1 LVDEDCFSGGRREGT
16 LFGAI
21 SLAQNIAAALC
32 SSMAQIN
39 IAAFG
44 FKTRNCE
51 DDCEFFDGEH
61 ADCMDVCYREMVA
74 MQPDGFRTYCKLA
87 IGLIAPLCELLVAYH
102 AFTFPIK
109 GMRLRRIYHQTMA
122 NNGDESYLES
132 PTSAQGN
139 VMSRTSKN
147 LASSK
152 IALVIDSLDQVVEEN
167 WKEHLNIVVK
177 NLSEGFA
184 DKTNKSCAVIFET
197 LEDFQPPSPRQTTPS
212 WRPSVRTCYS
222 QKADAELVKNG
233 KDLDNEASDLPSD
246 TKKDSPKTNH
256 VEPTFSD
263 GATGNGQQSSLHWI
277 C

>member
-1 LVDEDCFSGGRREGT
+1 
-16 LFGAI
+16 
-21 SLAQNIAAALC
+21 
-32 SSMAQIN
+32 
-39 IAAFG
+39 
-44 FKTRNCE
+44 
-51 DDCEFFDGEH
+51 
-61 ADCMDVCYREMVA
+61 
-74 MQPDGFRTYCKLA
+74 
-87 IGLIAPLCELLVAYH
+87 
-102 AFTFPIK
+102 
-109 GMRLRRIYHQTMA
+109 MA